1 MTTWLFSILFS
12 LSSLTARTTD
22 SGQIAPNIRLLNTA
36 GDTIQLNDLRG
47 KVVLI
52 DFWASWCR
60 PCRNENPNLVEA
72 YSKYN
77 KSKFKTGKG
86 FEIFSVSLDKNAE
99 AWKKAIENDQLVW
112 KNHGI
117 DHVGDVAKLYHVNS
131 IPSGFLIDGNGKIVA
146 QGASLRGIGLHIEIE
161 KLLK

>member
-12 LSSLTARTTD
+12 LSGLTASTTD

-86 FEIFSVSLDKNAE
+86 FEIFSVSLDKNSE

-117 DHVGDVAKLYHVNS
+117 DQVGDAAKLYRVNS

>member
-12 LSSLTARTTD
+12 LSGLTARTTD
-22 SGQIAPNIRLLNTA
+22 SGQIAPNIRLLNTV

-117 DHVGDVAKLYHVNS
+117 DQVGDAAKLYHVNS